1 MEFLKANGIE
11 DPGLMK
17 EIDYQDVLNQQE
29 IYGEELNLFANKE
42 KHKEV
47 SRRQQR
53 YLHVSWT
60 FKFLHAYIPKVA
72 HTIGTSVYTLNSID
86 QSPIVNRLNVN

>member
-1 MEFLKANGIE
+1 
-11 DPGLMK
+11 MK

-47 SRRQQR
+47 SE
-53 YLHVSWT
+53 WT
-60 FKFLHAYIPKVA
+60 YIYWYIYFLNKKEPNKNSQFAEDQP
-72 HTIGTSVYTLNSID
+72 GTFLSNFSVVPVENTW
-86 QSPIVNRLNVN
+86 